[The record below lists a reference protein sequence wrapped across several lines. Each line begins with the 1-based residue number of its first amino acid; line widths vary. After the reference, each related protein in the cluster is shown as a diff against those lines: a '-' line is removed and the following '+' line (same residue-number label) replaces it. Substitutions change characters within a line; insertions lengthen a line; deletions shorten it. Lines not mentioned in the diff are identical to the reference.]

1 MVNYVAPFYLI
12 ASYNKRKRLQ
22 KAVRVKLDAK
32 TELAPIKADAVTK
45 KTSKRKARLRSVL
58 IYAAFTGPAII
69 FFVLIQVIPFLMGL
83 YYSFT
88 SWNGVSS
95 AVEWVGLENYIKI
108 FKDDPNFFQSFLFTT
123 KFMLA
128 SVVISNLIGFG
139 LALLLNAALK
149 TRNILRTVFFIPNV
163 IGGLLLGF
171 IWQFIFVK
179 AFASIGNLTGLAF
192 FKLAWLG
199 DETTAFWGIVIV
211 FAWQVSGYMM
221 VIYIAALQGVDH
233 SLLEAARID
242 GASNWTLLTRIIM
255 PLIIPA
261 FTICFFLTIS
271 MAFKIFD
278 LNLSLTNGGPFNSTQ
293 SVAINIY
300 QEAFQ
305 NNRYGLGTA
314 KSILFFLIVA
324 VFTSVQVIMTKRKE
338 VEA

>member
-1 MVNYVAPFYLI
+1 VIRVEPTIKTGPVSTQAHI
-12 ASYNKRKRLQ
+12 
-22 KAVRVKLDAK
+22 KAVS
-32 TELAPIKADAVTK
+32 K
-45 KTSKRKARLRSVL
+45 KKFKYKSLLT
-58 IYAAFTGPAII
+58 YAAFVGPALL
-69 FFVLIQVIPFLMGL
+69 FFLVIQILPFLMGV

-95 AVEWVGLENYIKI
+95 VVEWVGFENYKQI
-108 FKDDPNFFQSFLFTT
+108 FTNDKTFLNSFMFTT
-123 KFMLA
+123 KFMFA
-128 SVVISNLIGFG
+128 AVIISNLIGFG
-139 LALLLNAALK
+139 FALLLNAALK

-179 AFASIGNLTGLAF
+179 GFASVGNMTDIAF
-192 FKLAWLG
+192 FKMPWLG
-199 DETTAFWGIVIV
+199 DEKTAFWGIVIV
-211 FAWQVSGYMM
+211 FAWQISGYMM
-221 VIYIAALQGVDH
+221 VIYVAALQGVDN
-233 SLLEAARID
+233 SLLEAAKID
-242 GASNWTLLTRIIM
+242 GASNWTLLTKIII
-255 PLIIPA
+255 PLILPA

-278 LNLSLTNGGPFNSTQ
+278 LNISLTGGGPFNSTQ

-314 KSILFFLIVA
+314 KSILFFVVVA
-324 VFTSVQVIMTKRKE
+324 IFTTFQVMLTKKKE

>member
-1 MVNYVAPFYLI
+1 MKSEALK
-12 ASYNKRKRLQ
+12 ASTHRETKQLKNRDEAAKKAKRKNKMKNFL
-22 KAVRVKLDAK
+22 
-32 TELAPIKADAVTK
+32 TY
-45 KTSKRKARLRSVL
+45 S
-58 IYAAFTGPAII
+58 AFVGPALL
-69 FFVLIQVIPFLMGL
+69 FFLVIQIIPFLMGV

-95 AVEWVGLENYIKI
+95 AVQWVGFQNYIQV
-108 FKDDPNFFQSFLFTT
+108 FTNDPKFFDSFMFTT
-123 KFMLA
+123 KFMFA
-128 SVVISNLIGFG
+128 AVVISNLIGFS
-139 LALLLNAALK
+139 LALLLNQALK
-149 TRNILRTVFFIPNV
+149 TRNILRTAFFIPNV

-179 AFASIGNLTGLAF
+179 GFASVGKMTDLAF
-192 FKLAWLG
+192 FQLPWLG
-199 DETTAFWGIVIV
+199 DTKTAFWGIVIV
-211 FAWQVSGYMM
+211 FAWQISGYMM
-221 VIYIAALQGVDH
+221 IIYIAALQGVDH

-242 GASNWTLLTRIIM
+242 GASNFTILRKIII

-278 LNLSLTNGGPFNSTQ
+278 LNLSLTGGGPFNSTQ

-314 KSILFFLIVA
+314 KSILFFLVVVI
-324 VFTSVQVIMTKRKE
+324 FTTVQVMITKKKE

>member
-1 MVNYVAPFYLI
+1 MDPNSELELINTKVVAP
-12 ASYNKRKRLQ
+12 
-22 KAVRVKLDAK
+22 
-32 TELAPIKADAVTK
+32 
-45 KTSKRKARLRSVL
+45 KTSKGKIKLRKGLVYL
-58 IYAAFTGPAII
+58 AFVGPAFLF
-69 FFVLIQVIPFLMGL
+69 FFVIQIIPFIMGV

-95 AVEWVGLENYIKI
+95 VIDWVGLENYRKI
-108 FKDDPNFFQSFLFTT
+108 FTSDPNFFQSFLFTT

-128 SVVISNLIGFG
+128 AVVISNVLG
-139 LALLLNAALK
+139 LSFALLLTSALK
-149 TRNILRTVFFIPNV
+149 SRNLLRTVFFIPNV

-179 AFASIGNLTGLAF
+179 GFASIGNMTGWAF
-192 FKLAWLG
+192 FKQPWLG

-211 FAWQVSGYMM
+211 FAWQISGYMM
-221 VIYIAALQGVDH
+221 VIYIAALQGVD
-233 SLLEAARID
+233 STLIEAARID
-242 GASNWTLLTRIIM
+242 GASNWTLLTRIII
-255 PLIIPA
+255 PLILPA

-278 LNLSLTNGGPFNSTQ
+278 LNLSLTGGGPFNSTQ

-314 KSILFFLIVA
+314 KSILFFLVVA
-324 VFTSVQVIMTKRKE
+324 VFTTVQVWMTKKRE
-338 VEA
+338 VEM

>member
-1 MVNYVAPFYLI
+1 LHTN
-12 ASYNKRKRLQ
+12 
-22 KAVRVKLDAK
+22 LDKNEIIAK
-32 TELAPIKADAVTK
+32 TEF
-45 KTSKRKARLRSVL
+45 KTVSKRKAKIKNILTYS
-58 IYAAFTGPAII
+58 AFVGPALL
-69 FFVLIQVIPFLMGL
+69 FFIVIQIIPFFMGV

-108 FKDDPNFFQSFLFTT
+108 FKNDPGFVNSFLFTT
-123 KFMLA
+123 KFMFA
-128 SVVISNLIGFG
+128 AVIISNFIGFG

-149 TRNILRTVFFIPNV
+149 SRNLLRTVFFIPNV

-179 AFASIGNLTGLAF
+179 GFASIGKMTDLSF
-192 FKLAWLG
+192 FKLPWLG

-211 FAWQVSGYMM
+211 FAWQISGYMM

-233 SLLEAARID
+233 NLLEAARID
-242 GASNWTLLTRIIM
+242 GASNWTLLTKIII
-255 PLIIPA
+255 PLILPA
-261 FTICFFLTIS
+261 FTICIFLTIS

-278 LNLSLTNGGPFNSTQ
+278 INISLTNGGPFNSTQ

-305 NNRYGLGTA
+305 YNRYGLGTA
-314 KSILFFLIVA
+314 KSILFFLVVA
-324 VFTSVQVIMTKRKE
+324 IFTTVQVLATKKRE

>member
-1 MVNYVAPFYLI
+1 MVRTLNANTEVDSVTSTKLNTDTEVESVP
-12 ASYNKRKRLQ
+12 KRKIKWKGIL
-22 KAVRVKLDAK
+22 
-32 TELAPIKADAVTK
+32 TYLAFV
-45 KTSKRKARLRSVL
+45 
-58 IYAAFTGPAII
+58 GPAL
-69 FFVLIQVIPFLMGL
+69 FFFILIQIIPFFMGV

-95 AVEWVGLENYIKI
+95 AVEWIGLENYKKI
-108 FKDDPNFFQSFLFTT
+108 FTNDPQFYRSFVFTT
-123 KFMLA
+123 KFTIA
-128 SVVISNLIGFG
+128 AVIISNVIGFG

-149 TRNILRTVFFIPNV
+149 TRNILRTVFFVPNV

-179 AFASIGNLTGLAF
+179 GFASIGNLTGWAF
-192 FKLAWLG
+192 FEQPWLG

-211 FAWQVSGYMM
+211 FAWQISGYMM
-221 VIYIAALQGVDH
+221 VIYIAALQGVDN
-233 SLLEAARID
+233 SLIEAARMD
-242 GASNWTLLTRIIM
+242 GASNWTLLTKVII
-255 PLIIPA
+255 PLILPA

-278 LNLSLTNGGPFNSTQ
+278 LNISLTGGGPFNSTQ

-314 KSILFFLIVA
+314 KSILFFIVVA
-324 VFTSVQVIMTKRKE
+324 IVTTFQVWTTKKRE

>member
-1 MVNYVAPFYLI
+1 METKIQIEEPVMKSDMKTI
-12 ASYNKRKRLQ
+12 TRK
-22 KAVRVKLDAK
+22 KAKLMRVL
-32 TELAPIKADAVTK
+32 T
-45 KTSKRKARLRSVL
+45 
-58 IYAAFTGPAII
+58 YGAFVGPALL
-69 FFVLIQVIPFLMGL
+69 FFLVIQIIPFSMGIF
-83 YYSFT
+83 YSFT

-108 FKDDPNFFQSFLFTT
+108 FKNDPKFFDSFIFTT

-128 SVVISNLIGFG
+128 SVIISNLIGFG

-149 TRNILRTVFFIPNV
+149 SRNLLRTVFFIPNV

-179 AFASIGNLTGLAF
+179 GFAAIGNLTDLSA
-192 FKLAWLG
+192 FKLPWLG
-199 DETTAFWGIVIV
+199 DEKTAFWGIVIV
-211 FAWQVSGYMM
+211 FAWQISGYMM
-221 VIYIAALQGVDH
+221 VIYIAALQGVDQT
-233 SLLEAARID
+233 LLEAAKID
-242 GASNWTLLTRIIM
+242 GASNWTLLTKIII
-255 PLIIPA
+255 PLILPA

-278 LNLSLTNGGPFNSTQ
+278 LNISLTGGGPFNSTQ

-314 KSILFFLIVA
+314 KSILFFVVVA
-324 VFTSVQVIMTKRKE
+324 IFTTVQVMMTKKRE

>member
-1 MVNYVAPFYLI
+1 METKVEIGEPVIKSEIKTVSRKKANLKKILTYL
-12 ASYNKRKRLQ
+12 
-22 KAVRVKLDAK
+22 
-32 TELAPIKADAVTK
+32 
-45 KTSKRKARLRSVL
+45 
-58 IYAAFTGPAII
+58 AFVGPALI
-69 FFVLIQVIPFLMGL
+69 FFLVIQIIPFLMGI

-95 AVEWVGLENYIKI
+95 VVEWVGLENYIKI
-108 FKDDPNFFQSFLFTT
+108 FKNDPKFFDSFIFTT

-128 SVVISNLIGFG
+128 SVIISNLLGFG

-149 TRNILRTVFFIPNV
+149 SRNLLRTVFFIPNV

-179 AFASIGNLTGLAF
+179 GFAAIGNLTDLSV
-192 FKLAWLG
+192 FKLPWLG

-211 FAWQVSGYMM
+211 FAWQISGYMM
-221 VIYIAALQGVDH
+221 VIYIAALQGVDQT
-233 SLLEAARID
+233 LLEAARID
-242 GASNWTLLTRIIM
+242 GASSWTLLIKIII
-255 PLIIPA
+255 PLILPA

-278 LNLSLTNGGPFNSTQ
+278 LNISLTGGGPFNSTQ

-314 KSILFFLIVA
+314 KSILFFIVVA
-324 VFTSVQVIMTKRKE
+324 IFTTVQVMMTKKRE

>member
-1 MVNYVAPFYLI
+1 METKIETGPVSPEI
-12 ASYNKRKRLQ
+12 Q
-22 KAVRVKLDAK
+22 IK
-32 TELAPIKADAVTK
+32 TP
-45 KTSKRKARLRSVL
+45 SKRKTRYKRILS
-58 IYAAFTGPAII
+58 YAAFVGPALL
-69 FFVLIQVIPFLMGL
+69 FFLVIQIVPFLMGL

-95 AVEWVGLENYIKI
+95 VVEWVGIENYKKI
-108 FKDDPNFFQSFLFTT
+108 FSDDPAFFNSFMFTT
-123 KFMLA
+123 KFMFA
-128 SVVISNLIGFG
+128 AVIISNLIGFSF
-139 LALLLNAALK
+139 ALLLNAALK

-179 AFASIGNLTGLAF
+179 GFASIGNMTDIGF
-192 FKLAWLG
+192 FKMPWLG

-211 FAWQVSGYMM
+211 FAWQISGYMM
-221 VIYIAALQGVDH
+221 VIYVAALQGVDNN
-233 SLLEAARID
+233 LLEAAKID
-242 GASNWTLLTRIIM
+242 GASSWAVLTKIII
-255 PLIIPA
+255 PLILPA

-278 LNLSLTNGGPFNSTQ
+278 LNISLTGGGPFNSTQ

-314 KSILFFLIVA
+314 KSILFFVVVA
-324 VFTSVQVIMTKRKE
+324 IFTTAQVMLTKKKE

>member
-1 MVNYVAPFYLI
+1 METKAEIGEPVIKSEIKTVSRKKANVKKILTYL
-12 ASYNKRKRLQ
+12 
-22 KAVRVKLDAK
+22 
-32 TELAPIKADAVTK
+32 
-45 KTSKRKARLRSVL
+45 
-58 IYAAFTGPAII
+58 AFVGPALI
-69 FFVLIQVIPFLMGL
+69 FFLVIQIIPFLMGI

-95 AVEWVGLENYIKI
+95 VVEWVGLENYIKI
-108 FKDDPNFFQSFLFTT
+108 FKSDPKFFDSFIFTT

-128 SVVISNLIGFG
+128 SVIISNLLGFG

-149 TRNILRTVFFIPNV
+149 SRNLLRTVFFIPNV

-179 AFASIGNLTGLAF
+179 GFAAIGNLTDLSI
-192 FKLAWLG
+192 FKLPWLG

-211 FAWQVSGYMM
+211 FAWQISGYMM
-221 VIYIAALQGVDH
+221 VIYIAALQGVDQT
-233 SLLEAARID
+233 LLEAARID
-242 GASNWTLLTRIIM
+242 GASSWTLLTQIIV
-255 PLIIPA
+255 PLILPA

-278 LNLSLTNGGPFNSTQ
+278 LNISLTGGGPFNSTQ

-314 KSILFFLIVA
+314 KSILFFLVVA
-324 VFTSVQVIMTKRKE
+324 IFTTVQVMMTKKRE

>member
-1 MVNYVAPFYLI
+1 MIGGVDGVNAKISTHTAPKESYVNPELQA
-12 ASYNKRKRLQ
+12 KRKVNFK
-22 KAVRVKLDAK
+22 KALG
-32 TELAPIKADAVTK
+32 
-45 KTSKRKARLRSVL
+45 
-58 IYAAFTGPAII
+58 YAAFVGPALL
-69 FFVLIQVIPFLMGL
+69 FFILVQIIPFLMGI

-95 AVEWVGLENYIKI
+95 AVEWVGLDNYIRI
-108 FKDDPNFFQSFLFTT
+108 FTDDPKFFNSFMFTV
-123 KFMLA
+123 KFMIAAVL
-128 SVVISNLIGFG
+128 ISNILGFG
-139 LALLLNAALK
+139 FALLLNAALK
-149 TRNILRTVFFIPNV
+149 TKNILRTVFFIPNV

-179 AFASIGNLTGLAF
+179 GFASIGNLTNLDF
-192 FKLAWLG
+192 FKLPWLG

-211 FAWQVSGYMM
+211 FAWQTSGYMM
-221 VIYIAALQGVDH
+221 VIYIAALQGVDT
-233 SLLEAARID
+233 SLLEAAKMD
-242 GASNWTLLTRIIM
+242 GASNLSILKNIII
-255 PLIIPA
+255 PLILPA

-278 LNLSLTNGGPFNSTQ
+278 INLSLTGGGPFNSTE

-314 KSILFFLIVA
+314 KSILFFVVVA
-324 VFTSVQVIMTKRKE
+324 LFTTFQVMFTKKRE

>member
-1 MVNYVAPFYLI
+1 METKAEIGEPVIKSEIKTVSRKKANVKKILTYL
-12 ASYNKRKRLQ
+12 
-22 KAVRVKLDAK
+22 
-32 TELAPIKADAVTK
+32 
-45 KTSKRKARLRSVL
+45 
-58 IYAAFTGPAII
+58 AFVGPSLI
-69 FFVLIQVIPFLMGL
+69 FFLVIQIIPFLMGI

-95 AVEWVGLENYIKI
+95 VVEWVGLENYIKI
-108 FKDDPNFFQSFLFTT
+108 FKSDPKFFDSFIFTT

-128 SVVISNLIGFG
+128 SVIISNLLGFG

-149 TRNILRTVFFIPNV
+149 SRNLLRTVFFIPNV

-179 AFASIGNLTGLAF
+179 GFAAIGNLTDLSI
-192 FKLAWLG
+192 FKLPWLG

-211 FAWQVSGYMM
+211 FAWQISGYMM
-221 VIYIAALQGVDH
+221 VIYIAALQGVDQT
-233 SLLEAARID
+233 LLEAARID
-242 GASNWTLLTRIIM
+242 GASSWTLLTQIIV
-255 PLIIPA
+255 PLILPA

-278 LNLSLTNGGPFNSTQ
+278 LNISLTGGGPFNSTQ

-314 KSILFFLIVA
+314 KSILFFLVVA
-324 VFTSVQVIMTKRKE
+324 IFTTVQVMMTKKRE

>member
-1 MVNYVAPFYLI
+1 METKIQTGPVSTDAQI
-12 ASYNKRKRLQ
+12 
-22 KAVRVKLDAK
+22 KAV
-32 TELAPIKADAVTK
+32 P
-45 KTSKRKARLRSVL
+45 KRKAKYKSLL
-58 IYAAFTGPAII
+58 TYAAFVGPALL
-69 FFVLIQVIPFLMGL
+69 FFLVIQIVPFLMGV

-95 AVEWVGLENYIKI
+95 VVEWVGFENYKRI
-108 FKDDPNFFQSFLFTT
+108 FTSDETFFNSFMFTT
-123 KFMLA
+123 KFMFA
-128 SVVISNLIGFG
+128 AVIISNLIGFG
-139 LALLLNAALK
+139 FALLLNAALK

-179 AFASIGNLTGLAF
+179 GFASIGNMTEIGF
-192 FKLAWLG
+192 FKLPWLG
-199 DETTAFWGIVIV
+199 NETTAFWGIVIV
-211 FAWQVSGYMM
+211 FAWQISGYMM
-221 VIYIAALQGVDH
+221 VIYVAALQGVDN
-233 SLLEAARID
+233 SLLEAAKMD
-242 GASNWTLLTRIIM
+242 GATNWTLLTKIII
-255 PLIIPA
+255 PLILPA

-278 LNLSLTNGGPFNSTQ
+278 LNISLTGGGPFNSTQ

-314 KSILFFLIVA
+314 KSILFFVVVA
-324 VFTSVQVIMTKRKE
+324 IFTTVQVMITKKKE

>member
-1 MVNYVAPFYLI
+1 METKIEPKVDPVVPNTSGRTKL
-12 ASYNKRKRLQ
+12 RD
-22 KAVRVKLDAK
+22 VKGD
-32 TELAPIKADAVTK
+32 P
-45 KTSKRKARLRSVL
+45 KRKARLKSIL
-58 IYAAFTGPAII
+58 TYTAFVGPALI
-69 FFVLIQVIPFLMGL
+69 FFLVIQIIPFLMGI

-95 AVEWVGLENYIKI
+95 TIQWVGLENYKRI
-108 FKDDPNFFQSFLFTT
+108 FTNDTVFFNSFMFTT
-123 KFMLA
+123 KFMFA
-128 SVVISNLIGFG
+128 AVIISNVIGFG

-149 TRNILRTVFFIPNV
+149 TKNILRTVFFIPNV

-171 IWQFIFVK
+171 IWQFIFVRG
-179 AFASIGNLTGLAF
+179 FASVGELTSLSF
-192 FKLAWLG
+192 FQLPWLG

-211 FAWQVSGYMM
+211 FAWQISGYMM
-221 VIYIAALQGVDH
+221 IIYIAALQGVDN

-242 GASNWTLLTRIIM
+242 GANNFTLITKIII
-255 PLIIPA
+255 PLILPA
-261 FTICFFLTIS
+261 FTICFFLTIA

-278 LNLSLTNGGPFNSTQ
+278 LNLSLTGGGPFNSTQ

-314 KSILFFLIVA
+314 KAIIFFVVVA
-324 VFTSVQVIMTKRKE
+324 IFTTFQVMATKKRE

>member
-1 MVNYVAPFYLI
+1 METKVEIGEPAIKSEIKTVSRKKANLKKILTYL
-12 ASYNKRKRLQ
+12 
-22 KAVRVKLDAK
+22 
-32 TELAPIKADAVTK
+32 
-45 KTSKRKARLRSVL
+45 
-58 IYAAFTGPAII
+58 AFVGPALI
-69 FFVLIQVIPFLMGL
+69 FFLVIQIIPFLMGI

-95 AVEWVGLENYIKI
+95 VVEWVGLENYIKI
-108 FKDDPNFFQSFLFTT
+108 FKSDPKFFDSFIFTT

-128 SVVISNLIGFG
+128 SVIISNLLGFG

-149 TRNILRTVFFIPNV
+149 SRNLLRTVFFIPNV

-179 AFASIGNLTGLAF
+179 GFAAIGNLTDLSV
-192 FKLAWLG
+192 FKLPWLG

-211 FAWQVSGYMM
+211 FAWQISGYMM
-221 VIYIAALQGVDH
+221 VIYIAALQGVDQT
-233 SLLEAARID
+233 LLEAARID
-242 GASNWTLLTRIIM
+242 GASSWTLLTKIII
-255 PLIIPA
+255 PLILPA

-278 LNLSLTNGGPFNSTQ
+278 LNISLTGGGPFNSTQ

-314 KSILFFLIVA
+314 KSILFFLVVA
-324 VFTSVQVIMTKRKE
+324 IFTTVQVMMTKKRE

>member
-1 MVNYVAPFYLI
+1 MEPTLKTGPVSTQAQI
-12 ASYNKRKRLQ
+12 
-22 KAVRVKLDAK
+22 KAVS
-32 TELAPIKADAVTK
+32 K
-45 KTSKRKARLRSVL
+45 KKFKYKSLLT
-58 IYAAFTGPAII
+58 YAAFVGPALL
-69 FFVLIQVIPFLMGL
+69 FFIVIQILPFLMGV

-95 AVEWVGLENYIKI
+95 VVEWVGFENYKQI
-108 FKDDPNFFQSFLFTT
+108 FTNDKTFFNSFMFTT
-123 KFMLA
+123 KFMFA
-128 SVVISNLIGFG
+128 AVIISNLIGFG
-139 LALLLNAALK
+139 FALLLNAALK

-179 AFASIGNLTGLAF
+179 GFASVGNMTDIAF
-192 FKLAWLG
+192 FKMPWLG
-199 DETTAFWGIVIV
+199 DEKTAFWGIVIV
-211 FAWQVSGYMM
+211 FAWQISGYMM
-221 VIYIAALQGVDH
+221 VIYVAALQGVDN
-233 SLLEAARID
+233 SLLEAAKMD
-242 GASNWTLLTRIIM
+242 GASNWTLLTKIII
-255 PLIIPA
+255 PLILPA

-278 LNLSLTNGGPFNSTQ
+278 LNISLTGGGPFNSTQ

-314 KSILFFLIVA
+314 KSILFFVVVA
-324 VFTSVQVIMTKRKE
+324 IFTTFQVMLTKKKE

>member
-1 MVNYVAPFYLI
+1 METKVEIGEPAIKSEIKTVSRKKANLKKILTYL
-12 ASYNKRKRLQ
+12 
-22 KAVRVKLDAK
+22 
-32 TELAPIKADAVTK
+32 
-45 KTSKRKARLRSVL
+45 
-58 IYAAFTGPAII
+58 AFVGPALI
-69 FFVLIQVIPFLMGL
+69 FFLVIQIIPFLMGI

-95 AVEWVGLENYIKI
+95 VVEWVGLENYIKI
-108 FKDDPNFFQSFLFTT
+108 FKSDPKFFDSFIFTT

-128 SVVISNLIGFG
+128 SVIISNLLGFG

-149 TRNILRTVFFIPNV
+149 SRNLLRTVFFIPNV

-179 AFASIGNLTGLAF
+179 GFAAIGNLTDLSV
-192 FKLAWLG
+192 FKLPWLG

-211 FAWQVSGYMM
+211 FAWQISGYMM
-221 VIYIAALQGVDH
+221 VIYIAALQGVDQT
-233 SLLEAARID
+233 LLEAARID
-242 GASNWTLLTRIIM
+242 GASSWTLLTKIIV
-255 PLIIPA
+255 PLILPA

-278 LNLSLTNGGPFNSTQ
+278 LNISLTGGGPFNSTQ

-314 KSILFFLIVA
+314 KSILFFLVVA
-324 VFTSVQVIMTKRKE
+324 IFTTVQVMMTKKRE

>member
-1 MVNYVAPFYLI
+1 MNPKLERTNLNVKTDINRI
-12 ASYNKRKRLQ
+12 SKRKRNLK
-22 KAVRVKLDAK
+22 KAL
-32 TELAPIKADAVTK
+32 TYLAFV
-45 KTSKRKARLRSVL
+45 
-58 IYAAFTGPAII
+58 GPALV
-69 FFVLIQVIPFLMGL
+69 FFLVIQIIPFLMGV

-95 AVEWVGLENYIKI
+95 VVEWVGLENYKKI
-108 FKDDPNFFQSFLFTT
+108 FTSDPQFFSSFLFTT

-128 SVVISNLIGFG
+128 AVVVSNLIGFG
-139 LALLLNAALK
+139 FALLLNAALK
-149 TRNILRTVFFIPNV
+149 TKNILRTVFFIPNV

-171 IWQFIFVK
+171 IWQFIFIK
-179 AFASIGNLTGLAF
+179 GFASIGNVTDLAF
-192 FKLAWLG
+192 FKLPWLG
-199 DETTAFWGIVIV
+199 DEVTAFWGIVIV
-211 FAWQVSGYMM
+211 FAWQISGYMM
-221 VIYIAALQGVDH
+221 VIYIAALQGVDN

-242 GASNWTLLTRIIM
+242 GASNFTLLTKIII
-255 PLIIPA
+255 PLILPA

-278 LNLSLTNGGPFNSTQ
+278 LNLSLTGGGPFNSTQ

-314 KSILFFLIVA
+314 KSILFFLVVA
-324 VFTSVQVIMTKRKE
+324 VFTTVQVMITKKRE

>member
-1 MVNYVAPFYLI
+1 V
-12 ASYNKRKRLQ
+12 
-22 KAVRVKLDAK
+22 KAEFEPNSLKVQPESKKVQSR
-32 TELAPIKADAVTK
+32 TK
-45 KTSKRKARLRSVL
+45 KMNKILT
-58 IYAAFTGPAII
+58 YAAFVGPALLI
-69 FFVLIQVIPFLMGL
+69 FIVIQIIPFLMGV

-95 AVEWVGLENYIKI
+95 IVEWVGLENYKKI
-108 FKDDPNFFQSFLFTT
+108 FTNDKNFFHSFMFTT

-128 SVVISNLIGFG
+128 AVIISNFIGFG
-139 LALLLNAALK
+139 FALLLTSALK
-149 TRNILRTVFFIPNV
+149 TRNLLRTVFFIPNV

-179 AFASIGNLTGLAF
+179 GFASIGNLTGLSL
-192 FKLAWLG
+192 FKLPWLG
-199 DETTAFWGIVIV
+199 DEVTAFWGIVIV
-211 FAWQVSGYMM
+211 FAWQISGYMM

-233 SLLEAARID
+233 SLIESARID
-242 GASNWTLLTRIIM
+242 GASNWTLLTRIII
-255 PLIIPA
+255 PLILPA

-278 LNLSLTNGGPFNSTQ
+278 INLSLTNGGPFNSTQ

-314 KSILFFLIVA
+314 KSILFFLVVA
-324 VFTSVQVIMTKRKE
+324 IFTSVQIWVTKKRE

>member
-1 MVNYVAPFYLI
+1 MKSEALK
-12 ASYNKRKRLQ
+12 ASTHSETKQLKNKDEAAKKAKRKH
-22 KAVRVKLDAK
+22 KLK
-32 TELAPIKADAVTK
+32 NFLTY
-45 KTSKRKARLRSVL
+45 S
-58 IYAAFTGPAII
+58 AFVGPALL
-69 FFVLIQVIPFLMGL
+69 FFLVIQIIPFLMGV

-88 SWNGVSS
+88 SWNGVSTTI
-95 AVEWVGLENYIKI
+95 EWIGFQNYIQI
-108 FKDDPNFFQSFLFTT
+108 FTNDPKFFDSFMFTT
-123 KFMLA
+123 KFMFA
-128 SVVISNLIGFG
+128 AVVISNLIGFS
-139 LALLLNAALK
+139 LALLLNQALK
-149 TRNILRTVFFIPNV
+149 TRNILRTAFFIPNV

-179 AFASIGNLTGLAF
+179 GFAAVGKMTDIAF
-192 FKLAWLG
+192 FQLPWLG
-199 DETTAFWGIVIV
+199 DTKTAFWGIVIV
-211 FAWQVSGYMM
+211 FAWQISGYMM
-221 VIYIAALQGVDH
+221 IIYIAALQGVDN

-242 GASNWTLLTRIIM
+242 GANNFTILTKIII

-278 LNLSLTNGGPFNSTQ
+278 LNLSLTGGGPFNSTQ

-314 KSILFFLIVA
+314 KSILFFIV
-324 VFTSVQVIMTKRKE
+324 VVIFTTIQVMVTKKKE

>member
-1 MVNYVAPFYLI
+1 MNSVPKRRVNW
-12 ASYNKRKRLQ
+12 KRIL
-22 KAVRVKLDAK
+22 
-32 TELAPIKADAVTK
+32 TY
-45 KTSKRKARLRSVL
+45 S
-58 IYAAFTGPAII
+58 AFVGPALI
-69 FFVLIQVIPFLMGL
+69 FFLVIQILPFIMGL

-95 AVEWVGLENYIKI
+95 VVEWVGIENYIQI
-108 FKDDPNFFQSFLFTT
+108 FTNDPTFFDSFLFTT
-123 KFMLA
+123 KFMFA
-128 SVVISNLIGFG
+128 AVVISNLIGFS

-179 AFASIGNLTGLAF
+179 GFASVGNLTDIEF
-192 FKLAWLG
+192 FKMPWLG
-199 DETTAFWGIVIV
+199 DEKTAFWGIVIV
-211 FAWQVSGYMM
+211 FAWQISGYMM
-221 VIYIAALQGVDH
+221 VIYIAALQGVDQ
-233 SLLEAARID
+233 SLIEAARMD
-242 GASNWTLLTRIIM
+242 GASSWTLLTKIII
-255 PLIIPA
+255 PLILPA

-278 LNLSLTNGGPFNSTQ
+278 LNLSLTGGGPFNSTQ

-314 KSILFFLIVA
+314 KSILFFIVVA
-324 VFTSVQVIMTKRKE
+324 IFTTIQVMMTKKKE

>member
-1 MVNYVAPFYLI
+1 MNSVPKRRVNW
-12 ASYNKRKRLQ
+12 KRIL
-22 KAVRVKLDAK
+22 
-32 TELAPIKADAVTK
+32 TY
-45 KTSKRKARLRSVL
+45 S
-58 IYAAFTGPAII
+58 AFVGPALI
-69 FFVLIQVIPFLMGL
+69 FFLVIQILPFIMGL

-95 AVEWVGLENYIKI
+95 VVEWVGIENYIQI
-108 FKDDPNFFQSFLFTT
+108 FTNDPTFFDSFLFTT
-123 KFMLA
+123 KFMFA
-128 SVVISNLIGFG
+128 AVVISNLIGFS

-179 AFASIGNLTGLAF
+179 GFASVGNLTDIEF
-192 FKLAWLG
+192 FKMPWLG
-199 DETTAFWGIVIV
+199 DEKTAFWGIVIV
-211 FAWQVSGYMM
+211 FAWQISGYMM
-221 VIYIAALQGVDH
+221 VIYIAALQGVDQ
-233 SLLEAARID
+233 SLIEAARMD
-242 GASNWTLLTRIIM
+242 GASSWTLLTKIII
-255 PLIIPA
+255 PLILPA

-278 LNLSLTNGGPFNSTQ
+278 LNLSLTGGGPFNSTQ

-314 KSILFFLIVA
+314 KSILFFIVVA
-324 VFTSVQVIMTKRKE
+324 VFTTIQVMMTKKKE